1 MRTDKVKDQ
10 TFESWC
16 DWVWSHVRDCHEGT
30 NGDGES
36 RFLGIL
42 CTCARKF
49 PENLE
54 AFAVRFNAEKCF
66 PPFSKKEL
74 IHKINDAR
82 RLAGLLVSSRS
93 YTGGSLWNAHKPKL
107 EPQKVSRM
115 VQSIAAA
122 ITPDFLWWRS
132 PIVPDAMSA
141 VSFLK
146 ALYREGEKIF
156 VTDTFNRKKPSELVT
171 IAPVMYCP
179 TLEHIAAN
187 NQSGVWFLP
196 NPISGQWVESG
207 DGRSMR
213 CEAALTA
220 WRFCVIESDTVTEA
234 DWLKILC
241 SLPLPVAAIYR
252 SGGKSIHGLLKVNAA
267 SADDWKAKVAPLKV
281 ALTPLGVDPA
291 AMRVSQLSRLPQCLR
306 TDKGQ
311 WQKLLYLDPEPDGVP
326 IMEKPLRETR
336 EAIQARMSEALK
348 MLGEDGEPFPEVM
361 LPAGGFYGK

>member
-1 MRTDKVKDQ
+1 MLSLVGNMSFEEWQNKQLGKLPNCYAGTGGEGERT
-10 TFESWC
+10 FFS
-16 DWVWSHVRDCHEGT
+16 
-30 NGDGES
+30 
-36 RFLGIL
+36 IL

-54 AFAVRFNAEKCF
+54 AFAVQFNAEKCV
-66 PPFSKKEL
+66 PPFTRGEVM
-74 IHKINDAR
+74 HKVSDAR
-82 RLAGLLVSSRS
+82 RLAGLPVSSRS
-93 YTGGSLWNAHKPKL
+93 HTGGSLWNAHKPKL

-141 VSFLK
+141 TSFLK
-146 ALYREGEKIF
+146 VLYKEGEKIF

-196 NPISGQWVESG
+196 NPVSGQWVESG

-220 WRFCVIESDTVTEA
+220 WRFCVIESDTVSEQ
-234 DWLKILC
+234 DWLKILS
-241 SLPLPVAAIYR
+241 SLPLSVAAIYR
-252 SGGKSIHGLLKVNAA
+252 SGGKSIHGLLKINAS
-267 SADDWKAKVAPLKV
+267 SADDWKAKVAPLKA

-311 WQKLLYLDPEPDGVP
+311 WQTLLYLDPEPDGVP

-348 MLGEDGEPFPEVM
+348 MLSEDGEPFPEVM
-361 LPAGGFYGK
+361 LPAGGSDGK

>member
-1 MRTDKVKDQ
+1 MMKDKKMSFENWQAKQLRELPNCYEDGTGNGEF
-10 TFESWC
+10 TFFS
-16 DWVWSHVRDCHEGT
+16 
-30 NGDGES
+30 
-36 RFLGIL
+36 IL
-42 CTCARKF
+42 CTCARKY
-49 PENLE
+49 PDHLE
-54 AFAVRFNAEKCF
+54 EFAVRFNAEKCF
-66 PPFSKKEL
+66 PPFNQKEL

-82 RLAGLLVSSRS
+82 SKAGLPVSSRS
-93 YTGGSLWNAHKPKL
+93 HTGGSLWNAHKPKL

-141 VSFLK
+141 TSFLK
-146 ALYREGEKIF
+146 ALYKDGEKIF
-156 VTDTFNRKKPSELVT
+156 VTDMFKRKQPSVLVT
-171 IAPVMYCP
+171 IAPIMHYP

-187 NQSGVWFLP
+187 NQKGVWFLP
-196 NPISGQWVESG
+196 NPVSGQWVESG

-220 WRFCVIESDTVTEA
+220 WRFCVIESDTVSEA

-241 SLPLPVAAIYR
+241 SLPLPVSAIYR
-252 SGGKSIHGLLKVNAA
+252 SGGKSIHGLLKINAF
-267 SADDWKAKVAPLKV
+267 SADDWKAKVAPLKA

-311 WQKLLYLDPEPDGVP
+311 WQTLLYLDPESDGVP
-326 IMEKPLRETR
+326 IINKPLRETR

-348 MLGEDGEPFPEVM
+348 MLGEDSEPFPEVM
-361 LPAGGFYGK
+361 LPAGGCNGK

>member
-1 MRTDKVKDQ
+1 MMNNKKIPFENWQAKQLRELPNCYEDGTGNGEF
-10 TFESWC
+10 TFFS
-16 DWVWSHVRDCHEGT
+16 
-30 NGDGES
+30 
-36 RFLGIL
+36 IL
-42 CTCARKF
+42 KTCARKY
-49 PENLE
+49 PEHLE
-54 AFAVRFNAEKCF
+54 KFAKRFNAEKCF
-66 PPFSKKEL
+66 PPFKGSEFT
-74 IHKINDAR
+74 HKVSDAR
-82 RLAGLLVSSRS
+82 RLAGLSVSSRS

-141 VSFLK
+141 TSFLK
-146 ALYREGEKIF
+146 VLYKDGDKIF

-196 NPISGQWVESG
+196 NPVSGQWVESG

-252 SGGKSIHGLLKVNAA
+252 SGGKSIHGLLKVNAE
-267 SADDWKAKVAPLKV
+267 SADDWKTKVAPLKA

-348 MLGEDGEPFPEVM
+348 MLGEDGEPFPEVTI
-361 LPAGGFYGK
+361 PEGGADGK

>member
-10 TFESWC
+10 TFESWR
-16 DWVWSHVRDCHEGT
+16 DWVWSHVCDCHEGT

-42 CTCARKF
+42 CVCARKF

-66 PPFSKKEL
+66 PPFNQKEL

-82 RLAGLLVSSRS
+82 RLAGLPVSRS
-93 YTGGSLWNAHKPKL
+93 QRGWKDTKPKY
-107 EPQKVSRM
+107 EPEKVSRM

-141 VSFLK
+141 TSFLK

-156 VTDTFNRKKPSELVT
+156 VTDTLNRKKPSVLVT

-179 TLEHIAAN
+179 TLEHIAQN
-187 NQSGVWFLP
+187 NKAGVWFLP
-196 NPISGQWVESG
+196 NPVSGQWVGTGE
-207 DGRSMR
+207 DRSMR

-234 DWLKILC
+234 DWLKIIC

-252 SGGKSIHGLLKVNAA
+252 SGGKSIHALLEVNAI
-267 SADDWKAKVAPLKV
+267 SADDWRAEVAPFKARLT
-281 ALTPLGVDPA
+281 ALGADPK
-291 AMRVSQLSRLPQCLR
+291 AMRVTQPSRLPQCLR

-311 WQKLLYLDPEPDGVP
+311 WQTLLYLDPEPDGVP

-348 MLGEDGEPFPEVM
+348 MLGEDGEPFPKITIPE
-361 LPAGGFYGK
+361 GGTNGK